1 MGEVVEGLRP
11 RSWVGIEAIFVTE
24 GEPRAG
30 HLPRDGILIYIGDP
44 THVGHRVGLEAP
56 KDIVELRIQL
66 QRLVPEGQAEGTR
79 IGRRT
84 IADTH
89 EILTDN
95 GLTEA
100 LLRTL
105 SVTEHQ
111 FSRERIDPEG
121 IQPIDIV
128 IGATYLIVGV
138 DIVARIDGGLPIEVE
153 YLTAVVGQGCT
164 EREAPVFT
172 AKKARGS
179 RELHTFV
186 AQTTD
191 IIQHREEAVARWNIR
206 HDQGVLSVSAIEV
219 HVKRVSMSQLHGE
232 AEVHTLEL
240 LGLQAVIVEGRE
252 ADEAILICVERAL
265 LVGEDGHS

>member
-1 MGEVVEGLRP
+1 MGEIVEGLRP
-11 RSWVGIEAIFVTE
+11 RSWIGIEAIFITK

-30 HLPRDGILIYIGDP
+30 DLPRDGILIHIGDP

-56 KDIVELRIQL
+56 KDVVELRIQL
-66 QRLVPEGQAEGTR
+66 QRLVSEGQAEGPR

-95 GLTEA
+95 GLTET

-111 FSRERIDPEG
+111 FAREWIDPEG

-128 IGATYLIVGV
+128 IRATHLVVGI

-153 YLTAVVGQGCT
+153 HLTTVVGQGCT
-164 EREAPVFT
+164 EREAPVFA
-172 AKKARGS
+172 AKKARRS
-179 RELHTFV
+179 RELHPLV
-186 AQTTD
+186 AQTTH
-191 IIQHREEAVARWNIR
+191 IIQHREEAIARWDIR
-206 HDQGVLSVSAIEV
+206 HNEGVLRITAVEV
-219 HVKRVSMSQLHGE
+219 HVERMGMSQLDRE

-240 LGLQAVIVEGRE
+240 LGLQAVIVESRE
-252 ADEAILICVERAL
+252 TDEAILICVERAL

>member
-1 MGEVVEGLRP
+1 MREVVEGLRP

-56 KDIVELRIQL
+56 EDIVELRIQL

-79 IGRRT
+79 IGWCAV
-84 IADTH
+84 ADTH
-89 EILTDN
+89 EVIAHDR
-95 GLTEA
+95 LTEA
-100 LLRTL
+100 LLCPL

-111 FSRERIDPEG
+111 FAREWIDPEG

-128 IGATYLIVGV
+128 IRATHLVVGI

-191 IIQHREEAVARWNIR
+191 IIQHREEAIARWDIR
-206 HDQGVLSVSAIEV
+206 HDQGVLSVSAVEV
-219 HVKRVSMSQLHGE
+219 HIERMGMS
-232 AEVHTLEL
+232 
-240 LGLQAVIVEGRE
+240 
-252 ADEAILICVERAL
+252 
-265 LVGEDGHS
+265 